1 MTVFLCLLLPSIW
14 GLDRFT
20 SLFQTTSSDLPF
32 GRDVICDGLVDRPA
46 EFGLEG
52 LVLFLDL
59 SACREMVDSSWSL
72 VHGRVRLAVA
82 DPLLSYS
89 AGDMLRFRT
98 KLRQPKGFQNGDS
111 DFLAL
116 YFRERK
122 ISGVG
127 FVADS
132 RWILKL
138 PFLPRSGFSRWIAA
152 KRGDLYRKVYLPE
165 PAPERGLLLSLLIGE
180 RRLLGPEGRD
190 LFQKNGVSHLL
201 AISGLHVGMVAFFFL
216 LVLRSFSGLPVFSR
230 SIGWLR
236 CYPLAAVLPVWF
248 YVVAAGS
255 PVSAVRAAVMST
267 CVLAMMTLWRQID
280 FLNLLSLAAILV
292 LLVSPLSLFS
302 PSFQLSFVAVLFL
315 ILFFEPKNFWRDLFL
330 SSGLVLLGLAPFL
343 LHHFNELSL
352 MGLFIN
358 AVAIPWVTFLL
369 LPIGLLGWLL
379 TGFFGLDVSGIWEVA
394 EHLSGLLL
402 WLLRVLS
409 PVAEAMT
416 WHDAFG
422 LWKFPLYFFP
432 FLFFRKHKLAVLL
445 GCVAIILL
453 PNPRMNRELKITF
466 LDVGQGDSIVL
477 QLPNRKVW
485 VIDGG
490 GIRGSDY
497 DIGRFVIAPYL
508 WNEGIRRVDR
518 IFLTHPHHDHYKG
531 LGFVARHFGPEFF
544 YFNGDAPPEG
554 EREEFEAIRSEI
566 EKSGVTFVRT
576 TRATPVLEEGE
587 VRLGFLMPGPE
598 GPQGHFDVNDNS
610 LVMQLTFRDVS
621 VLFAGDLMA
630 LGEKALLETGA
641 DLKGTVLK
649 LGHHGSDTSTG
660 EDFLRRVAPGHAVM
674 SLGEFNSYGMPG
686 KTLLERLDRHSITL
700 YRTDRQGGI
709 EMTTDGE
716 KINFTTFSGVGALR

>member
-20 SLFQTTSSDLPF
+20 SLFQPTTSDLPF
-32 GRDVICDGLVDRPA
+32 GRDVICDGRIDRPA
-46 EFGLEG
+46 EFGPEG
-52 LVLFLDL
+52 LVFFLDL
-59 SACREMVDSSWSL
+59 STCREMSNSSWFP
-72 VHGRVRLAVA
+72 VHGRIRLGVA

-89 AGDMLRFRT
+89 VGDLLRFKT
-98 KLRQPKGFQNGDS
+98 KLRQPKGFQNGGN

-116 YFRERK
+116 YFRERE

-138 PFLPRSGFSRWIAA
+138 PVLPQSGFARWIAA
-152 KRGDLYRKVYLPE
+152 KRGELYRKVYLPE
-165 PAPERGLLLSLLIGE
+165 PVPERGLLLGLLIGE
-180 RRLLGPEGRD
+180 RRLLGPEGRE

-201 AISGLHVGMVAFFFL
+201 AISGLHVGMVALFFL
-216 LVLRSFSGLPVFSR
+216 LILRGLSGLPIFSR
-230 SIGWLR
+230 SITWLR
-236 CYPLAAVLPVWF
+236 CYPLAVVLPVWF
-248 YVVAAGS
+248 YVVAAGN
-255 PVSAVRAAVMST
+255 PVSAVRAAVMAT
-267 CVLAMMTLWRQID
+267 VVLAMTTLWRRID

-315 ILFFEPKNFWRDLFL
+315 ILFFKSKFFWRDLFF
-330 SSGLVLLGLAPFL
+330 SSGLVTLGLAPFL

-358 AVAIPWVTFLL
+358 VVAIPWVTFLL
-369 LPIGLLGWLL
+369 LPIGLLCWLL
-379 TGFFGLDVSGIWEVA
+379 TGFFGLDVAWFWEVA
-394 EHLSGLLL
+394 EYLSRLLF
-402 WLLRVLS
+402 WLLRHLS

-416 WHDAFG
+416 WHGAFS

-432 FLFFRKHKLAVLL
+432 FLFFRKRKLAVTLC
-445 GCVAIILL
+445 CVAIILL
-453 PNPRMNRELKITF
+453 PNPRMHRELKITF

-485 VIDGG
+485 MIDGG
-490 GIRGSDY
+490 GVRGSDY

-508 WNEGIRRVDR
+508 WNEGIRRIDR

-531 LGFVARHFGPEFF
+531 LGFVAQHFDPDFF
-544 YFNGDAPPEG
+544 YFNGDSPPEE
-554 EREEFEAIRSEI
+554 EREEYEAVRKQI
-566 EKSGVTFVRT
+566 EKSGAKFVQA
-576 TRATPVLEEGE
+576 TRGTPILEEGE
-587 VRLGFLMPGPE
+587 VHLKFLMPSPG

-610 LVMQLTFRDVS
+610 LVMKLTFRDVS
-621 VLFAGDLMA
+621 VFLAGDLMA
-630 LGEKALLETGA
+630 LGEKGLLESEV
-641 DLKGTVLK
+641 DLKATVLK

-660 EDFLRRVAPGHAVM
+660 EDFLRRVAPSHAVM

-686 KTLLERLDRHSITL
+686 KTLLERLSRHSISL

-716 KINFTTFSGVGALR
+716 KINFTTFSERGR